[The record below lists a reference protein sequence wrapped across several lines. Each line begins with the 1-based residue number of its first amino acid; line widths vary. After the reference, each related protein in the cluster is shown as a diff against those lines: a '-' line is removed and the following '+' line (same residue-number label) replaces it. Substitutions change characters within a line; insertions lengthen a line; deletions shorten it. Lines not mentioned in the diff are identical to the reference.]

1 MAVHPSHL
9 AGGTGC
15 DWLTP
20 NADFPARP
28 LAAFGA
34 HSPVAAEPGVSQIRH
49 LNEARDIAVIEGRN
63 GKPWPAQ
70 HAPAH
75 GRTQT
80 ALPGWNGP
88 LETGQVIWPHLATLS
103 MRGIEPTRR

>member
-20 NADFPARP
+20 NADCP
-28 LAAFGA
+28 
-34 HSPVAAEPGVSQIRH
+34 
-49 LNEARDIAVIEGRN
+49 VIEVIKGRN
-63 GKPWPAQ
+63 GKPCPAQ

-88 LETGQVIWPHLATLS
+88 LETGQVIWPQLATLP
-103 MRGIEPTRR
+103 MRGIEATRR

>member
-9 AGGTGC
+9 AGGRC

-34 HSPVAAEPGVSQIRH
+34 HSPAAAEPGVSQIRH
-49 LNEARDIAVIEGRN
+49 LNDARDIAVIEGRN
-63 GKPWPAQ
+63 GKPGPAQ

-80 ALPGWNGP
+80 AFPGWNGP
-88 LETGQVIWPHLATLS
+88 LETGQVSWAHLATLS